1 MCRQK
6 SNALINI
13 PSFDKHIES
22 NENLIETIT
31 NLIEK
36 NTKPCV
42 KNWFFLIYMIKS
54 IRFCKDLSSYC

>member
-6 SNALINI
+6 SNALITI
-13 PSFDKHIES
+13 PSIDKHIES

-42 KNWFFLIYMIKS
+42 KNCFFFNLHDKIYS
-54 IRFCKDLSSYC
+54 FL